1 MKKKTIDAW
10 HHIVETGNT
19 VELHKLLAD
28 NAVFHSPVVH
38 KPQTGKA
45 ITQLYL
51 TAAADILFNDSF
63 QYVRE
68 IVNDHDAALEFVV
81 EIDGLSVNGVDL
93 ITWNDDGK
101 ITDFKVMLRPLK
113 AINLIHQ
120 KMAAKLQAMK

>member
-1 MKKKTIDAW
+1 MKIKTIDAW

-51 TAAADILFNDSF
+51 TAAADILINDSF